1 MKRREFFRRAAGAAA
16 VAATSARVAAAGEPR
31 DRTGPAAGAI
41 PVRPFG
47 KTGISLPI
55 LGYGGAALPSKW
67 GNPLSTEDR
76 VKLVRYAYDRGV
88 RFFDTGGNYMESQS
102 IMGAGLKGIRKN
114 AFLATK
120 VETTIPSEVRR
131 AVEKSLRELQT
142 DYLDLIQ
149 IHGTPGL
156 EQMSVKRAMQIHK
169 ELVKLRDERVV
180 RMVGFTAHSYFD
192 KALAMIDS
200 GGFQQC
206 MLAYGYLSRGDV
218 QLHSPRMQKLR
229 DECLDRAHARGMAV
243 VAMKVVGAGALGAWS
258 GHFVPQ
264 FDKGHLRGL
273 PGAAIRYVLGDK
285 RVDLLVI
292 GMRLKHEIDA
302 NIRTVAA
309 GGPFSAADKALL
321 NDFRAKLL
329 ATERF
334 KKMRVD

>member
-1 MKRREFFRRAAGAAA
+1 MDSAAIRELMADYLEGEIDDADRAA
-16 VAATSARVAAAGEPR
+16 
-31 DRTGPAAGAI
+31 
-41 PVRPFG
+41 
-47 KTGISLPI
+47 
-55 LGYGGAALPSKW
+55 
-67 GNPLSTEDR
+67 
-76 VKLVRYAYDRGV
+76 
-88 RFFDTGGNYMESQS
+88 
-102 IMGAGLKGIRKN
+102 
-114 AFLATK
+114 LAD
-120 VETTIPSEVRR
+120 
-131 AVEKSLRELQT
+131 AVEKSLGQLQT

-169 ELVKLRDERVV
+169 ELVKLRDERIV
-180 RMVGFTAHSYFD
+180 RMIGFTAHSYFD
-192 KALAMIDS
+192 KALAMINS

-229 DECLDRAHARGMAV
+229 DTCLSQAHERGMAV

-264 FDKGHLRGL
+264 FDRSRLRDL
-273 PGAAIRYVLGDK
+273 PGAAIRYVLNDK

-292 GMRLKHEIDA
+292 GMRLNHEVDA
-302 NIRTVAA
+302 NVSTVAA